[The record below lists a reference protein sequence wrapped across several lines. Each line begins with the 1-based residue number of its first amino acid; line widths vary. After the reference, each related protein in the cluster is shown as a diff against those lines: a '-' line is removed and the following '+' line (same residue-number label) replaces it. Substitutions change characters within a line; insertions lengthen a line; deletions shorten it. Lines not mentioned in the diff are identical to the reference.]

1 MMVRQPMDI
10 DPHAPVLVIDIGN
23 TAMHIATWDAGLLK
37 SPLSISVDDDG
48 AFDEGFRAHADAL
61 PLGNPAAVVV
71 GSVVPAAL
79 ERVRHYVSRRID
91 KQALVVGDNLP
102 LPMDVEVE
110 DRRAIGVD
118 RVCAAAAAYEKL
130 QHSCVVVDF
139 GTAVTVDLVDDEG
152 TLLGGAIL
160 PGLRLQLRA
169 LHEHTAQLPLTEP
182 GIPQL
187 AYGRNTVEAIQ
198 VGVCRGLAGAVR
210 GIVEGYATSLNHWPQ
225 VLGTGGDVTFM
236 APHCDFLD
244 TLVKDL
250 TLTGIGLAYSKHLAE
265 RGA

>member
-1 MMVRQPMDI
+1 MIAKPTDF
-10 DPHAPVLVIDIGN
+10 DPGAAVVLIDIGN
-23 TAMHIATWDAGLLK
+23 TALHIATWEAGRIK
-37 SPLSISVDDDG
+37 SPLSVSVDDDG
-48 AFDEGFRAHADAL
+48 AFDDGFRAHADAM
-61 PLGNPAAVVV
+61 PQGNPAAVVV
-71 GSVVPAAL
+71 GSVVPEAL
-79 ERVRHYVSRRID
+79 ERIRRYVFQRIE

-102 LPMDVEVE
+102 FPMDVEVE

-130 QHSCVVVDF
+130 QHACVVVDF

-152 TLLGGAIL
+152 TLCGGAIL
-160 PGLRLQLRA
+160 PGVRLQLRA
-169 LHEHTAQLPLTEP
+169 LHEHTAQLPLVEP
-182 GIPQL
+182 GIPPL
-187 AYGRNTVEAIQ
+187 AYGRNTAEAIQ

-225 VLGTGGDVTFM
+225 VLGTGGDVTFL

-250 TLTGIGLAYSKHLAE
+250 TLTGIGLAYSKHMAE